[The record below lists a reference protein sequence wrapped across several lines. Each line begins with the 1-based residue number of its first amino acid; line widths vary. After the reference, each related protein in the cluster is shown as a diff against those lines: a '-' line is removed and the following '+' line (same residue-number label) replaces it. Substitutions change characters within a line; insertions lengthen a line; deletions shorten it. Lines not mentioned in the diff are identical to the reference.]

1 MEWSADHTELR
12 IGPPEILG
20 PTRGQ
25 KVGLFDLSR
34 DGQWLVASTKK
45 AYLGFNPERADEV
58 VRSSGP
64 LTPEHVP
71 NLSPDGRVAA
81 SVAGSRQTRIQIWNP
96 RTGALLTNLPISRP
110 NELAFSPDGRWLACG
125 AVDATTF
132 WLTSD
137 WSLRWRIPHPTEAP
151 DRYHV
156 TFSADS
162 RVAAFSVSDH
172 ATRLIVVETG
182 EEFATLPTGRML
194 NSLTFSPS
202 GDRLV
207 AACEPGYF
215 QVWDLRHLREQLAS
229 MNLDWP
235 GPPLPPR
242 PPTRKPIRVTVLPPD
257 ALSPRTGSAKAGA
270 P

>member
-1 MEWSADHTELR
+1 MGWSADRTELR

-25 KVGLFDLSR
+25 KVGSFDLSR

-45 AYLGFNPERADEV
+45 AYLGFNPERDDEV

-64 LTPEHVP
+64 LTLDYVP
-71 NLSPDGRVAA
+71 HLSPDGRVAA
-81 SVAGSRQTRIQIWNP
+81 SIAGSRRTRIQLWNS
-96 RTGALLTNLPISRP
+96 RTGVLLTNLPISQP

-132 WLTSD
+132 WQTSD

-151 DRYHV
+151 DRYRV

-162 RVAAFSVSDH
+162 RVAAFSASDH
-172 ATRLIVVETG
+172 ETRLIVVETG

-194 NSLTFSPS
+194 NSLAFSPT

-215 QVWDLRHLREQLAS
+215 QLWDLRHLREQLAG
-229 MNLDWP
+229 MKLDWP
-235 GPPLPPR
+235 GPPLPSGS
-242 PPTRKPIRVTVLPPD
+242 TTTKPVRVTVLTRD
-257 ALSPRTGSAKAGA
+257 ASSLRNGSDKAGSQ
-270 P
+270 